1 VKVEPNMSMEPRGR
15 ILRRENLSTRKGP
28 GEGGGGGPRA
38 TENYNQYRPI
48 IHASNNR
55 PMYYNYGLYLLA
67 TVYKR
72 LITFYLPSI
81 WGGRGGG
88 SKNKKEQVNYK

>member
-1 VKVEPNMSMEPRGR
+1 MGGMEEGGENEGE
-15 ILRRENLSTRKGP
+15 RREVGKGA
-28 GEGGGGGPRA
+28 GMGGGGGGPSA
-38 TENYNQYRPI
+38 TEHYKQYRPI